1 MQDNN
6 SFPCHCLKGFHWK
19 SKQRGSGSQQFK
31 PTNHNKVYTAYTGGV
46 AQSYLNEDRDL
57 WLSRCFKETIRTNH
71 FINRLFD
78 KKTPLIL
85 QNGPL
90 RDEMKQSKQLNQ
102 LSRILLLEGYSNVLL
117 YWNDPKY

>member
-102 LSRILLLEGYSNVLL
+102 LSRILLLEGWYIETIQNI
-117 YWNDPKY
+117 NF